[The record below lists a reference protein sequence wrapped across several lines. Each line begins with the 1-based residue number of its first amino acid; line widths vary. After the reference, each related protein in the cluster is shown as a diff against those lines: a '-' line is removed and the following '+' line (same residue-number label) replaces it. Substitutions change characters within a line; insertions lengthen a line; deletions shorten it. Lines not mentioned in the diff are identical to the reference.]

1 MVAVLEGETQ
11 EDEAGDEEGRAEPE
25 GQQAGFG
32 FEAGG
37 VAALVAGRD
46 GVVEPVAGE
55 FAEDGGDDGS
65 EVEEAWTAWLARKR
79 GEGEKGGNEGFE
91 KGGTDR
97 FAWDRSCRA
106 G

>member
-1 MVAVLEGETQ
+1 MVAVLEGEAQ
-11 EDEAGDEEGRAEPE
+11 EDEPGHEEGRAEPE
-25 GQQAGFG
+25 DQQAGFG

-65 EVEEAWTAWLARKR
+65 EVEEAWTGWLARKGR
-79 GEGEKGGNEGFE
+79 G
-91 KGGTDR
+91 
-97 FAWDRSCRA
+97 
-106 G
+106 

>member
-11 EDEAGDEEGRAEPE
+11 EDEPGDEEGRAEPE
-25 GQQAGFG
+25 DQQAGFG

-37 VAALVAGRD
+37 VAALVAGCD

-65 EVEEAWTAWLARKR
+65 EVEEAWTGWLARMGR
-79 GEGEKGGNEGFE
+79 GWKEGGRGWKDQ
-91 KGGTDR
+91 THR